1 MTFEFR
7 NWDEE
12 HRIHVLLDVSY
23 SSCKNNIKQ
32 KPIQKNFQRRLAK
45 IGHYGEI
52 GMKGS
57 ISKIY
62 WRVMQ
67 ILFALF
73 LVAYYQV
80 VQFAIYEKCLYTSLG
95 NLFKYLTS
103 HAIYF
108 YLISYILCN
117 IWYYKVLVINLSQYR
132 KFPRKKC
139 NLFY

>member
-12 HRIHVLLDVSY
+12 DGIHVLLDFSY

-32 KPIQKNFQRRLAK
+32 KPIQKNFQRSLAK
-45 IGHYGEI
+45 IGHYEEI

-67 ILFALF
+67 ILCALF

-80 VQFAIYEKCLYTSLG
+80 VQFLNLWKWSLYIHGKSFEIFDKPRNIFSSNIIY
-95 NLFKYLTS
+95 
-103 HAIYF
+103 IMQ
-108 YLISYILCN
+108 YLIFKSGQYEINYI
-117 IWYYKVLVINLSQYR
+117 
-132 KFPRKKC
+132 
-139 NLFY
+139 